1 MKENRLP
8 FQVWILTLA
17 AFAIGTAEFIIA
29 GVLKDVAT
37 AFSITEGAAGNF
49 IGYYALAIVIGGPIL
64 TLWLSRYDKKMVL
77 IGLIGL
83 FIVGNLICAFA
94 PTYHMMLLGR
104 VISGLTQGPFYGIGA
119 VIATELV
126 TKEQS
131 GRAIGQMF
139 AGLTL
144 ANVLGVPGGTFIAQN
159 SSWDTTFIVVAF
171 LGLVTMI
178 SIIIFIK
185 DLKENQKENSIISQL
200 SVFKNPKLIGSLLST
215 VLVWTGF
222 MSVYGY
228 LAPLSVDVAG
238 ISEHL
243 LTPLL
248 ILVGFGLL
256 VGNNFGGKAADKN
269 LDRSLIVGAVFMI
282 VSMIILGFVD
292 TNYYLFWIFAFV
304 FGIGTF
310 FNVPSMQMNVMRYG
324 AKAPELAGTANI
336 SAFNIANFLGASI
349 GGYIL
354 DSQSIGASAIPFYG
368 AIIPIIGLVFI
379 FITIKSNNKKSV
391 QFS

>member
-1 MKENRLP
+1 MKTNKLP

-64 TLWLSRYDKKMVL
+64 TLWLARYDKKIVL
-77 IGLIGL
+77 IGLIVL
-83 FIVGNLICAFA
+83 FIGGNLVCAFA
-94 PTYHMMLLGR
+94 PTYHVMLLGR

-139 AGLTL
+139 AGMTL

-159 SSWDTTFIVVAF
+159 FGWNTTFIVVAF
-171 LGLVTMI
+171 LGLITMI
-178 SIIIFIK
+178 SIIMFIK
-185 DLKENQKENSIISQL
+185 DLKENQTENSMISQL
-200 SVFKNPKLIGSLLST
+200 SVFKNPRLIGSLLST

-222 MSVYGY
+222 MTVYGY

-248 ILVGFGLL
+248 IVVGFGLL

-269 LDRSLIVGAVFMI
+269 LNRSIIIGAILMI
-282 VSMIILGFVD
+282 VTMVVLGFVD
-292 TNYYLFWIFAFV
+292 TNNYLFWVFSFI
-304 FGIGTF
+304 FGIGAF
-310 FNVPSMQMNVMRYG
+310 YNIPSMQMNVMRYG
-324 AKAPELAGTANI
+324 SQAPELAGTANI
-336 SAFNIANFLGASI
+336 SAFNIANFLGATI
-349 GGYIL
+349 GGYVL
-354 DSQSIGASAIPFYG
+354 DNPSLSTASIPFYG
-368 AIIPIIGLVFI
+368 AIVPAIGLIFVAVFI
-379 FITIKSNNKKSV
+379 KTSKKKVVSMN
-391 QFS
+391 